1 MTTESNKPIFT
12 PTEEDIILPAKIG
25 GRNNRWRLKFNL
37 TYVNCFA
44 FLTIIILAAAYLIIS
59 NKLVSHGFVVNDVK
73 TDVAGL
79 NKENRELELTAM
91 QMESYNNIN
100 EKVAKLGMV
109 SSADVEY
116 LEAKKAEVAM
126 R

>member
-1 MTTESNKPIFT
+1 MITESIKPIFT
-12 PTEEDIILPAKIG
+12 PAEEDIILPAKEKRN
-25 GRNNRWRLKFNL
+25 GRLRLKFNL
-37 TYVNCFA
+37 TYFSCFI
-44 FLTIIILAAAYLIIS
+44 FLALVFSVAGYLIIS
-59 NKLVSHGFVVNDVK
+59 NKLVSHGFTINSIK
-73 TDVAGL
+73 TEVANL

-91 QMESYNNIN
+91 QMESYDKIN

-109 SSADVEY
+109 PATDIEY